1 MTNRER
7 LISLLGFEP
16 PKNSAEGALID
27 LGIVD
32 TSEYAVGTLDSIK
45 RAAIEVMKV
54 LLTTADTTNGEVGFS
69 VKYDRAAIEKRI
81 AQLEDELNVT
91 DARPTIKGIHP
102 W

>member
-16 PKNSAEGALID
+16 PKNSAEGALLD
-27 LGIVD
+27 FGIVD
-32 TSEYAVGTLDSIK
+32 SDVYTASSMDSIK

-54 LLTTADTTNGEVGFS
+54 LLTTADTGNAQTGFQI
-69 VKYDRAAIEKRI
+69 KYDRAAIEKRI
-81 AQLEDELNVT
+81 NQLEDELNVT
-91 DARPTIKGIHP
+91 DTRPTIKGIQP

>member
-1 MTNRER
+1 MTNKDR

-27 LGIVD
+27 LGMVD
-32 TSEYAVGTLDSIK
+32 TADYIVGNLDNIK

-54 LLTTADTTNGEVGFS
+54 LLTTADTSNGEVGYS
-69 VKYDRAAIEKRI
+69 IKYDRAAIEKRI
-81 AQLEDELNVT
+81 AQLQDELDVVT
-91 DARPTIKGIHP
+91 GPMIKGIHP